1 METIR
6 VSLPV
11 RQDMDM
17 NRDRCVQVLTTIS
30 AIPTAPFYEYRMAQ
44 YITGELARI
53 GLPMRRDD
61 YGNIIAEYAG
71 PNAPGK
77 GIAIVSHM
85 DHPGIELANE
95 AGTQAWL
102 LGYVRK
108 ECFAQ
113 PVPVRIFPPISGGE
127 QGIPGTITGL
137 AESLDDRVLLNL
149 ELSSPAPYPA
159 FGMWDLPPIEVR
171 DDIAHMRAIDDIV
184 GCAIILMVLEKLVQ
198 KQAPCRCFGVFTRAE
213 EGGFFGAIPLARE
226 KMLPADTVVVSLE
239 TSKALPGAEIGGGP
253 VIRVGDRRMTF
264 DRKAEMVLQEAARVM
279 TEEDAETKVQRQL
292 MSGGTC
298 EATVFALEGY
308 CTTALAVPLGNYHNM
323 TEDLTLAPEYVNL
336 NDVAGAAELL
346 VRAPMYAS
354 VDNTDSARERI
365 YGDAGPSI
373 ERLKETYRTWQP

>member
-1 METIR
+1 MSITCNKCI
-6 VSLPV
+6 
-11 RQDMDM
+11 QA
-17 NRDRCVQVLTTIS
+17 LTEIS
-30 AIPTAPFYEYRMAQ
+30 NHPTAPFYEYRMAEH
-44 YITGELARI
+44 ITGELARL
-53 GLPMRRDD
+53 GLPVRRDE

-71 PNAPGK
+71 PNAPEK

-95 AGTQAWL
+95 QGTQAWL

-127 QGIPGTITGL
+127 QGIPGTITGF
-137 AESLDDRVLLNL
+137 AESPDDRTLLNL
-149 ELSSPAPYPA
+149 ELSAPAPYPA
-159 FGMWDLPPIEVR
+159 FGMWDFPPIEVR

-184 GCAIILMVLEKLVQ
+184 GCAIILMVLEELVERQ
-198 KQAPCRCFGVFTRAE
+198 SPCWCFGVFTRAE
-213 EGGFFGAIPLARE
+213 EGGFFGAIGMAQA
-226 KMLPADTVVVSLE
+226 KTLPADAVVVSLE
-239 TSKALPGAEIGGGP
+239 TSKALPGAKIGGGP

-279 TEEDAETKVQRQL
+279 TEEDTNKKVQRQL

-323 TEDLTLAPEYVNL
+323 TDELTLAPECVNL
-336 NDVAGAAELL
+336 NDVAGAVELL
-346 VRAPMYAS
+346 VRAPEFVS

-365 YGDAGPSI
+365 YGDAGPSL
-373 ERLKETYRTWQP
+373 ERLKTSYAGWVKGGKGEREP